1 MAVIATAWHW
11 QLSEMDRMGLAELMD
26 WEERA
31 ESVLKAR
38 AGK

>member
-1 MAVIATAWHW
+1 MIATAWGW
-11 QLSEMDRMGLAELMD
+11 PPSEMDRMGLTELMD

-38 AGK
+38 SGK